1 MLPAPGNARLPRRL
15 PPPQGREGA
24 SEGRREE
31 GREQGKT
38 KHPKRTGHSPTTLC
52 TVLEQSPLERKS
64 GRCAQRKKSGN
75 RHRFLC
81 PGRLLRSNESF
92 KIPRLQPPRRVLT
105 GWWRVWV
112 KLCRVPAQEQPP
124 YESGVLQK
132 QLLRKGRLFHQR
144 SHNSCREG
152 PGIASITV
160 QRRLKFREAGGKS
173 GEGRGSPQG
182 TQLMR
187 TSAPAI
193 SLCVPRHTTGRST
206 RGSSLCPWPS

>member
-1 MLPAPGNARLPRRL
+1 M
-15 PPPQGREGA
+15 
-24 SEGRREE
+24 
-31 GREQGKT
+31 
-38 KHPKRTGHSPTTLC
+38 
-52 TVLEQSPLERKS
+52 ERKS
-64 GRCAQRKKSGN
+64 GRCAQRKKPGN

-160 QRRLKFREAGGKS
+160 QRRLKFREAAGKS

-193 SLCVPRHTTGRST
+193 SVCPTPHYWKKHAWEQPVSLAFLRTLRSPLHQML
-206 RGSSLCPWPS
+206 SPKPLACC